1 MEGALLRA
9 DSVNL
14 IERAMCALLALPV
27 IGLLNEALGVSAAGA
42 FSRLASEPSLAQA
55 FLLSLW
61 VAIVSLWL
69 SLKLA
74 RAFSGRLLGIV
85 DGGVWQCFLL
95 AIPHSAL
102 ALGVLLS
109 FSSGGVFMRWVSA
122 LTGWNVDP
130 GYFFPRDELASGT
143 ILVLIIKE
151 VAFLVA
157 IALPIAKRLPIQS
170 YRAIGLQASLS
181 ERQIWN
187 HLIWPQL
194 IRLMQPAIFIV
205 FVFGLSNL
213 EVSLILGPDQP
224 QLIGVRLFDLMMDP
238 NDLNR
243 QAGAFG
249 MVMLIVFLGGC
260 WVAMQTILKPKT
272 SLTIEPILRRSFQ
285 WDRMDLLFRL
295 VVCFSVMSLLLWSFA
310 LRWPVTEFLPIWTF
324 GGVDRLQSM
333 SLPFLNT
340 LSLGA
345 LVGVLS
351 TTFAVLIL
359 EYQIK
364 KNHCRIHWVWWIFLW
379 IPALPISAGLL
390 TWLYLIGESPGY
402 TAVLFG
408 HILIALPYA
417 MIILGHT
424 WFSRDARHKLL
435 LKQARISSLRALVLI
450 WIPRH
455 SRLILLAFAVS
466 FSVSCALYTQ
476 TILLGGGRVETLMT
490 ELMVYSSG
498 DRRLSSIAGLV
509 NLVLPLVIFI
519 GAITTN
525 RWLWANRTGMQG
537 EGFADFR

>member
-1 MEGALLRA
+1 M
-9 DSVNL
+9 NL
-14 IERAMCALLALPV
+14 IERVMCALLALPF
-27 IGLLNEALGVSAAGA
+27 IGLLNEAIGVSAAGA
-42 FSRLASEPSLAQA
+42 FSRLVSEPSLAQA
-55 FLLSLW
+55 LLLSLW
-61 VAIVSLWL
+61 VSLISLWL

-74 RAFSGRLLGIV
+74 RAFSGRLLGIEE
-85 DGGVWQCFLL
+85 GGLWQCFLL

-130 GYFFPRDELASGT
+130 GYFFPRDEFALGT

-151 VAFLVA
+151 AAFLVA
-157 IALPIAKRLPIQS
+157 IALSIAKRLPIQS

-187 HLIWPQL
+187 YLIWPQL
-194 IRLMQPAIFIV
+194 TRLMQPAIFIV

-243 QAGAFG
+243 QAGALG
-249 MVMLIVFLGGC
+249 MLLLIVFLGGC
-260 WVAMQTILKPKT
+260 WVAMQTILKPT
-272 SLTIEPILRRSFQ
+272 LSLTIEPILRPSFQ
-285 WDRMDLLFRL
+285 WDQTDLLFRL
-295 VVCFSVMSLLLWSFA
+295 VVCFSVMSLSLWSFA
-310 LRWPVTEFLPIWTF
+310 LRWPATEFLPIWTF
-324 GGVDRLQSM
+324 GGVALLQSM
-333 SLPFLNT
+333 SPVFLNT
-340 LSLGA
+340 LSLGL
-345 LVGVLS
+345 LVGLLS
-351 TTFAVLIL
+351 IAFAILIL

-364 KNHCRIHWVWWIFLW
+364 KKHFRIHWVWWTFLW

-390 TWLYLIGESPGY
+390 AWLYLIGESPGY
-402 TAVLFG
+402 NAVLFG

-417 MIILGHT
+417 MIILGDT
-424 WFSRDARHKLL
+424 WFSRDARYMLL
-435 LKQARISSLRALVLI
+435 LKQSRISFLRALVTI

-455 SRLILLAFAVS
+455 SRLVLLAFAVS

-490 ELMVYSSG
+490 ELMIYSSG
-498 DRRLSSIAGLV
+498 DRRLASIAGLV
-509 NLVLPLVIFI
+509 NLALPLVVFV
-519 GAITTN
+519 GAVTTN